1 MVKTLQK
8 FHKNLQ
14 LWVILQTDIQTEEI
28 HNFID
33 RSNNY
38 YLPCVN
44 MEGYIG
50 CCFFTLSD
58 ISATMAPIGV
68 KFCMM
73 VHISPRQIFSPS
85 GGSTL
90 RGTPKSKIVAICRKY
105 LENGKSQ
112 CYMSIRACR
121 QFNESFVKCKSWGN
135 TPNPRGGGVQLL

>member
-1 MVKTLQK
+1 
-8 FHKNLQ
+8 
-14 LWVILQTDIQTEEI
+14 
-28 HNFID
+28 
-33 RSNNY
+33 
-38 YLPCVN
+38 

-90 RGTPKSKIVAICRKY
+90 RGTLKSKIVAICRKY

-121 QFNESFVKCKSWGN
+121 QLNESFVKCKSWGN
-135 TPNPRGGGVQLL
+135 TLHPRGGGVQLL